1 MAPIIRDRIRT
12 LDEAVEIAGFF
23 FRPEVDPPT
32 ESLVGRGMTPSAS
45 RAALLAAVDR
55 IGSRAEMTASGL
67 EELLRAL
74 AAELGLEAAQL
85 FGMLRI
91 AVTGQAVSPPLFE
104 TMEILGREI
113 VLARVRRAADR
124 LAD

>member
-1 MAPIIRDRIRT
+1 
-12 LDEAVEIAGFF
+12 
-23 FRPEVDPPT
+23 
-32 ESLVGRGMTPSAS
+32 
-45 RAALLAAVDR
+45 
-55 IGSRAEMTASGL
+55 MTASAL
-67 EELLRAL
+67 EEHLRAL

-85 FGMLRI
+85 FGMLRM
-91 AVTGQAVSPPLFE
+91 AVTGQPVSPPLFE